1 MARHALAPRVGCLA
15 VLAACLLLVAAACLW
30 VRAHHGEAGEPE
42 AAERGLDDSHRGG
55 HAGSAPSGELDAEDQ
70 PMNENPEAR
79 GTGDPDEASGASA
92 DQEGL
97 VVTVERGEAEQVATR
112 LLSSYRDA
120 GDCAL
125 ASSGY
130 LDLFGSVWGC
140 VIQGDGWVDV
150 CIVSEEGSD
159 SRVAVLRLEGTTVA
173 QQLLR
178 EEG

>member
-1 MARHALAPRVGCLA
+1 MAPRLGCLA
-15 VLAACLLLVAAACLW
+15 AIVVCALLAAALCLLSYA
-30 VRAHHGEAGEPE
+30 RHPTGEAPQTAGENAGDAGGAGEPVGVP
-42 AAERGLDDSHRGG
+42 AGDAGGGADVSDGADGATASRG
-55 HAGSAPSGELDAEDQ
+55 
-70 PMNENPEAR
+70 
-79 GTGDPDEASGASA
+79 

-140 VIQGDGWVDV
+140 VVQGDGWVDV
-150 CIVSEEGSD
+150 CIVSEEGSG
-159 SRVAVLRLEGTTVA
+159 SRVAVLRLEGAAVA
-173 QQLLR
+173 RQLLGDDG
-178 EEG
+178 EE